1 MRDTTRQAKERCS
14 EHRTA
19 DAGSARATAHAGDR
33 FGRRGCPSRRWRRRV
48 PGDDRVRR
56 RSGPGERPR
65 RRRHSPPL
73 ALDGYGEGGGPG
85 TTNGIAPGEPDPN
98 GTRYRAGGDLPDGP
112 DEAPVYRP
120 EGQVGAAEVS
130 ALAEALGVEGT
141 PRLRDGAWRLD
152 PAQDGSGPSLQ
163 VNRKAPG
170 TWTYSRLAPSSGDKC
185 TGVAK
190 CPDAPVGSGSE
201 DDAVSAA
208 VAKKAAAPILKA
220 LGQDDAKLDTDQLM
234 GATRV
239 VNADPK
245 VGGLPTYG
253 WSTGIQVGPD
263 GQVTGGSGQ
272 LKAPVKSDVY
282 PVVGAKETIGQLN
295 SAASGDRGVSAGDC
309 ASAVPLDGERT
320 QGNGCTPSS
329 PRPPASSTVTVD
341 KATFGLAAY
350 YTQGRQALVPA
361 WLFEVKPTGADSV
374 FTVTH
379 PAVDPKYLVAPSS
392 AAPGD
397 EPPTQP
403 SPRPSTSAGD
413 PGTRTREVRVEGYS
427 GSGRTLT
434 LHFTGGVCATYAA
447 RADESGGRVTVT
459 VTSTEKKGTVC
470 IELAKFYTLPVT
482 LDAPL
487 GERKVVDADGHEVPA
502 AQKNRPGGV
511 ETAPR
516 G

>member
-1 MRDTTRQAKERCS
+1 MSTEQQTRDR
-14 EHRTA
+14 H
-19 DAGSARATAHAGDR
+19 
-33 FGRRGCPSRRWRRRV
+33 GRRRTLAIASVAAAVLLAGGGGAYLATNASGPS
-48 PGDDRVRR
+48 GDDRT
-56 RSGPGERPR
+56 SGPGGGGTP
-65 RRRHSPPL
+65 PPL
-73 ALDGYGEGGGPG
+73 ALDGYGEGGSPG

-98 GTRYRAGGDLPDGP
+98 GTRYKAGGALPDGP
-112 DEAPVYRP
+112 DEAPVYRA
-120 EGQVGAAEVS
+120 EGEVS
-130 ALAEALGVEGT
+130 ASEVASLAKALGVEGR
-141 PRLRDGAWRLD
+141 PQLRDGAWRLD
-152 PAQDGSGPSLQ
+152 PPQDGSGPSLQ

-170 TWTYSRLAPSSGDKC
+170 AWTYSRLAPSAGDKC
-185 TGVAK
+185 GGVAK
-190 CPDAPVGSGSE
+190 CSDPPVGSGSE
-201 DDAVSAA
+201 GDAVSAA

-239 VNADPK
+239 VNADPT

-272 LKAPVKSDVY
+272 LKATVKGDVY
-282 PVVGAKETIGQLN
+282 PVVGAEETIRQLN
-295 SAASGDRGVSAGDC
+295 RAASGGGRGRSAGDC
-309 ASAVPLDGERT
+309 ASAVPLDGST
-320 QGNGCTPSS
+320 AQGSGCTPSS

-341 KATFGLAAY
+341 KAAFGLAAY

-379 PAVDPKYLVAPSS
+379 PAVDPAYLVAPSS
-392 AAPGD
+392 ASSSPGG
-397 EPPTQP
+397 EPPAEP

-413 PGTRTREVRVEGYS
+413 PGSDRHGVRVEGYS
-427 GSGRTLT
+427 GAGKTLT

-447 RADESGGRVTVT
+447 RAHESGDRVSVTVT
-459 VTSTEKKGTVC
+459 ATEKKGTVC
-470 IELAKFYTLPVT
+470 VELAKFYTLPVT

-487 GERKVVDADGHEVPA
+487 DGREVVDGQGHEVPV
-502 AQKNRPGGV
+502 AQRNRPGGS